1 MTEEADRE
9 LQLSRPSERTA
20 SGRRERE
27 REKGDRRREV
37 ETERRERWVF
47 FHGAETERAP
57 RRKRDVTVTGVAVE

>member
-37 ETERRERWVF
+37 ETERRESGEREMGVF
-47 FHGAETERAP
+47 P
-57 RRKRDVTVTGVAVE
+57 RS